1 MGLFSFLF
9 GEQTKPKTIAEKW
22 IEHAESNGSKIM
34 NLQDADKMIR
44 VDKETMKAMSIVA
57 FLFSSFSKYMF
68 MNPGDTCCQEVH
80 DKIRAVALSKYGDK
94 FNVLM
99 GQCTHF
105 VTECNSVGDM
115 CRTGK
120 GNILERLLSSIDV
133 LNSVWLVEALNEN
146 PNVTY
151 RFTPTVN
158 PKTLFGVQMH
168 DLFNSTFDAF
178 VGCVKRIKG
187 QI

>member
-9 GEQTKPKTIAEKW
+9 GEQAKPKTFAEKW
-22 IEHAESNGSKIM
+22 IELAEFNASKIM
-34 NLQDADKMIR
+34 SFQDADKMIR

-57 FLFSSFSKYMF
+57 FLFSSFSKYMI
-68 MNPGDTCCQEVH
+68 MNPGDTCCKETH
-80 DKIRAVALSKYGDK
+80 DKIQAVAISKYGDK

-99 GQCTHF
+99 RQCTYF

-120 GNILERLLSSIDV
+120 GNILERLLPSIDV

-146 PNVTY
+146 PNATY

-168 DLFNSTFDAF
+168 NLFNSTFDAF
-178 VGCVKRIKG
+178 IDCVKQTKERM
-187 QI
+187 